1 MHNKWKKKEKGIAP
15 TPQVYSDSYQWNVPC
30 AAMVSYV
37 TWAANRAVWPW
48 KARIEQYEKPV
59 LRNIGNKLWD
69 IPEIT
74 RRQVE
79 AVRPMEP

>member
-1 MHNKWKKKEKGIAP
+1 
-15 TPQVYSDSYQWNVPC
+15 
-30 AAMVSYV
+30 MVFYV
-37 TWAANRAVWPW
+37 TWAANTAVWPREW
-48 KARIEQYEKPV
+48 KARIEQHEKPV
-59 LRNIGNKLWD
+59 LRNTGNKLWD

>member
-1 MHNKWKKKEKGIAP
+1 ML
-15 TPQVYSDSYQWNVPC
+15 C
-30 AAMVSYV
+30 LAMVFYV
-37 TWAANRAVWPW
+37 TWAANTAVWPREW
-48 KARIEQYEKPV
+48 KARIEQHEKPV
-59 LRNIGNKLWD
+59 RRNTGNKLWD